1 MEAINLRT
9 NERIKI
15 TDDMRLS
22 CALGNFDGVHLG
34 HAELLLRAAAKPDGT
49 THSAVWTFRV
59 HPDVCRKNE
68 NARIL
73 TSCDQKFALFRS
85 YGIDI
90 AILEDYNA
98 VSSLSPVEFAKAV
111 IFKKCRVRAAVCGF
125 NFRFGKDAEGT
136 AGTLAD
142 ILSPLGANVTIV
154 PPKMLGNTVISSTEI
169 RKLIECGDVSHAA
182 EMLGHPFS
190 IFLPVTEGRK
200 IGRTIGIPTINQ
212 VFPEYY
218 AVPRHG
224 VYACRVNVD
233 GTSHIGI
240 SNVGVRPTVTGG
252 NAAVN
257 CETHIIGFDG
267 WLYGKT
273 VAVDFYEFIRP
284 ETKFDDLVSL
294 KDQIEKDIKQ
304 TINYFNK
311 REAI

>member
-9 NERIKI
+9 NEKIKI

-34 HAELLLRAAAKPDGT
+34 HAELLSRAASKPDGT

-73 TSCDQKFALFRS
+73 TSCEQKFSLFRS

-90 AILEDYNA
+90 AILEDFEA
-98 VSSLSPVEFAKAV
+98 VSSLSPEEFAKD
-111 IFKKCRVRAAVCGF
+111 IIYDKCRVRRAVCGF
-125 NFRFGKDAEGT
+125 NFRFGKGAKGDAE
-136 AGTLAD
+136 TLSD
-142 ILSPLGANVTIV
+142 LLSPLDVKVDIV
-154 PPKMLGNTVISSTEI
+154 PPKMLGDTVISSTAI
-169 RKLIECGDVSHAA
+169 RALIERGDVDGARV
-182 EMLGHPFS
+182 MLGHPFS

-212 VFPEYY
+212 VFPEFY
-218 AVPRHG
+218 AIPRHG
-224 VYACRVNVD
+224 VYACRVSVD
-233 GTSHIGI
+233 GVSHIAI

-252 NAAVN
+252 NATVN
-257 CETHIIGFDG
+257 CETHIIGFSG

-273 VAVDFYEFIRP
+273 VEVDFYKFIRP
-284 ETKFDDLVSL
+284 ETKFDDLLLL
-294 KDQIEKDIKQ
+294 KEQIEKDIEK
-304 TINYFNK
+304 TKEYFFE
-311 REAI
+311 EA

>member
-9 NERIKI
+9 NEKIRI
-15 TDDMRLS
+15 TDGMRLS

-34 HAELLLRAAAKPDGT
+34 HAELLLRAASKPDGT

-59 HPDVCRKNE
+59 HPDVCRKDE

-73 TSCDQKFALFRS
+73 TSCEQKFSLFRS

-90 AILEDYNA
+90 VILEDFDA
-98 VSSLSPVEFAKAV
+98 VSSLSPVEFAKNI
-111 IFKKCRVRAAVCGF
+111 IFNKCRVRAAVCGF
-125 NFRFGKDAEGT
+125 NFRFGKGAAGT

-154 PPKMLGNTVISSTEI
+154 PPKMLGDTVISSTEV
-169 RKLIECGDVSHAA
+169 RKQIECGNVARAA

-212 VFPEYY
+212 VFPEFY
-218 AVPRHG
+218 AIPRHG

-233 GTSHIGI
+233 GVSHIAI

-252 NAAVN
+252 NATVN
-257 CETHIIGFDG
+257 CETHIIGFNG

-273 VAVDFYEFIRP
+273 VEVDFYKFIRP
-284 ETKFDDLVSL
+284 ETKFDDLLLL
-294 KDQIEKDIKQ
+294 KAQIEKDIEK
-304 TINYFNK
+304 TKEYFSNQ
-311 REAI
+311 EA

>member
-9 NERIKI
+9 NEIIKI

-34 HAELLLRAAAKPDGT
+34 HAELLSRAASKPDGT

-59 HPDVCRKNE
+59 HPDVCRKDE

-73 TSCDQKFALFRS
+73 TSCEQKFALFRS
-85 YGIDI
+85 HGIDI
-90 AILEDYNA
+90 AILEDFED
-98 VSSLSPVEFAKAV
+98 VSSLSPEEFAKD
-111 IFKKCRVRAAVCGF
+111 IIYNKCRVRASVCGF
-125 NFRFGKDAEGT
+125 NFRFGKGAAGNAE
-136 AGTLAD
+136 TLSK
-142 ILSPLGANVTIV
+142 ILSPLGVSVTIV
-154 PPKMLGNTVISSTEI
+154 PPKTLGDTVISSTAI
-169 RKLIECGDVSHAA
+169 RALIERGDVEDAKA
-182 EMLGHPFS
+182 MLGHPFS

-212 VFPEYY
+212 VFPKFY

-233 GTSHIGI
+233 GASHIAI

-252 NAAVN
+252 NATVN
-257 CETHIIGFDG
+257 CETHIIDYTG

-273 VAVDFYEFIRP
+273 VEVDFYKFIRP
-284 ETKFDDLVSL
+284 ETKFDDLLLL
-294 KDQIEKDIKQ
+294 KAQIEKDIEK
-304 TINYFNK
+304 TKEYFFK
-311 REAI
+311 EA

>member
-9 NERIKI
+9 NEKIKI

-34 HAELLLRAAAKPDGT
+34 HAELLSRAASKPDGT

-73 TSCDQKFALFRS
+73 TSCEQKFALFRS
-85 YGIDI
+85 YGIDL
-90 AILEDYNA
+90 AILEDYNS
-98 VSSLSPVEFAKAV
+98 VSSLSPVGFAKDV
-111 IFKKCRVRAAVCGF
+111 IFEKCRVRAAVCGF
-125 NFRFGKDAEGT
+125 NFRFGRGAEGT

-154 PPKMLGNTVISSTEI
+154 PPKMLGDTVISSTEI
-169 RKLIECGDVSHAA
+169 RKLIERGDVSHAA
-182 EMLGHPFS
+182 KMLGHPFS

-224 VYACRVNVD
+224 VYACRVSVD
-233 GTSHIGI
+233 GVSHIGI

-304 TINYFNK
+304 TIDYFNK